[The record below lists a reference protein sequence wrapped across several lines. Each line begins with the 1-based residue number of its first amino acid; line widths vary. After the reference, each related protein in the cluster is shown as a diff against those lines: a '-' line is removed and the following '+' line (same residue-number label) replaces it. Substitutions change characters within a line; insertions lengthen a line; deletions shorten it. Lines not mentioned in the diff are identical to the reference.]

1 MRREE
6 GKGYPLIEQ
15 VLKEKDS
22 TMDTASLMYRDTL
35 LEAQKEAMPDGMLVV
50 DPTGRIVT
58 YNQRFVS
65 LWNIPKAILDAEDN
79 AAALR
84 HAATL
89 VADPCQFL
97 REAEEILTSDA
108 PCSNHTNLIPLKDGK
123 LIERYGKAVIGPDG
137 TAYGCAWYFRD
148 ITEQHRQQQELTRQI
163 NRFQNTLEGISDAFV
178 SLDHDGTILF
188 ANRKAAALGLATRD
202 EIIGKSIWEAFP
214 KLQQSPLRGL
224 VSTCLQTREP
234 AEVEY
239 HSILSQRWLSIK
251 IYPTQEELSIFATDI
266 TEVKKAEEG
275 LRKSEDQYRSFA
287 DSLPQL
293 AWMARADGW
302 IHWYNER
309 WYEYTGTTLEDMQGW
324 GWEQVHHPDH
334 IGRVLP
340 IVKEAWQ
347 RDEPWE
353 LTFPLRRHD
362 GEYRWFLTRAYPV
375 KDEAG
380 RVLYWIGT
388 NTDIHAQLETEKALK
403 QSEMQ
408 LRRLADFVPQIVWA
422 TDQDGDHDFFNKRWY
437 EFTGLTYLESKNKA
451 WSMVLHPEDRER
463 TLEVWNHS
471 LQTGELYEM
480 EYRMRRHD
488 GEYRWLLA
496 RAMPLRDASGKI
508 DRWFGTCTDI
518 HDQKILADTL
528 EAKVKERTG
537 DLQEANNN
545 LKQIN
550 EELRQFNYIVS
561 HDLQEPIRKIR
572 IFSDRI
578 KRQDY
583 EQLQEPSRLA
593 LDKIIHSADH
603 LSVLF
608 KDLLDFIGVQREMH
622 FTCVDLNEIVSY
634 VEIELEPVIAQRKAT
649 IVKEALPTLRA
660 IPLHMHQLFHNLISN
675 ALKFTAADTTPVI
688 RISCNKLPA
697 HEVQSQGLLPERR
710 YYHIVVE
717 DNGIGFEQE
726 FADRIFVLFKRLHS
740 QAIFKGTGVGLA
752 LCKKVVDNHQ
762 GRIWAESE
770 PGKGAAFHLI
780 LPSSV

>member
-1 MRREE
+1 MID
-6 GKGYPLIEQ
+6 K

-22 TMDTASLMYRDTL
+22 TMNTGSLMYRDTL

-50 DPTGRIVT
+50 DPKGRIVT

-65 LWNIPKAILDAEDN
+65 IWNTPQAILDAEDN

-84 HAATL
+84 HAASL
-89 VADPCQFL
+89 VANPCQFL
-97 REAEEILTSDA
+97 RETEEAHAGATHSSYRRNTIS
-108 PCSNHTNLIPLKDGK
+108 LKDGR

-137 TAYGCAWYFRD
+137 THYGCAWYFRD
-148 ITEQHRQQQELTRQI
+148 ITEQHRQEQELTRQI

-178 SLDHDGTILF
+178 SLDQDGTVLF
-188 ANRKAAALGLATRD
+188 ANSKAAALGQVVRE

-214 KLQQSPLRGL
+214 KLQHSPLQGL
-224 VSTCLQTREP
+224 VKTCLETRES

-239 HSILSQRWLSIK
+239 HSTFSQQWFIIK
-251 IYPTQEELSIFATDI
+251 IYPSQEDLSIFTTDI
-266 TEVKKAEEG
+266 TEVKKADER

-309 WYEYTGTTLEDMQGW
+309 WYDYTGTTLDEMQGW
-324 GWEQVHHPDH
+324 GWEKVHHPEH
-334 IGRVLP
+334 IERVLDF
-340 IVKEAWQ
+340 VKEAWKGDQ
-347 RDEPWE
+347 PWE
-353 LTFPLRRHD
+353 ITFPLRRYD
-362 GEYRWFLTRAYPV
+362 GEYRWFLTRSYPV

-380 RVLYWIGT
+380 RVMYWIGT
-388 NTDIHAQLETEKALK
+388 NTDIHAQLETEKTLK

-408 LRRLADFVPQIVWA
+408 LKRLADFVPQIVWA
-422 TDQDGDHDFFNKRWY
+422 TDPNGNHDFFNKRWY

-451 WSMVLHPEDRER
+451 WSKVLHPDDRGR
-463 TLEVWNHS
+463 TIEAWNDS
-471 LQTGELYEM
+471 LKTGKLYEI
-480 EYRMRRHD
+480 EYRLKRHD

-496 RAMPLRDASGKI
+496 RAMPLRDAAGKI

-518 HDQKILADTL
+518 HDQKMLADTL
-528 EAKVKERTG
+528 ETKVRERTR
-537 DLQEANNN
+537 DLQEANSN

-578 KRQDY
+578 KKQDY
-583 EQLQEPSRLA
+583 ELLHEPSRVA
-593 LDKIIHSADH
+593 LDRIIQSADH

-608 KDLLDFIGVQREMH
+608 KDLLDFFGIQREMH
-622 FTCVDLNEIVSY
+622 FTCVSLNDIVNY
-634 VEIELEPVIAQRKAT
+634 VETELQPIITQRNAT
-649 IVKEALPTLRA
+649 ILKEDLPTLRA
-660 IPLHMHQLFHNLISN
+660 IPLQMHQLFYNMISN
-675 ALKFTAADTTPVI
+675 ALKFTAADTAPAI
-688 RISCNKLPA
+688 RITCTELPIQ
-697 HEVQSQGLLPERR
+697 EVQSQGLLPERR

-717 DNGIGFEQE
+717 DNGIGFEPE

-740 QAIFKGTGVGLA
+740 QAVFKGTGVGLA

-780 LPSSV
+780 LPLAV